1 MTIHHPPERASGN
14 DRALPPLTASQAA
27 HLVRLALDAAGERG
41 LRATFDGTDALL
53 LAPGPLLP
61 HVRSGLV
68 AGLGNLAR
76 IVAPEHPQRWPQLVS
91 DHFDRLGEHLS
102 HGPPPPPTD
111 PVRDL
116 VARLVPTTSLPP
128 AWTAGTPE
136 FLPGLLAV
144 PATHDDGVVTL
155 HLDPADFGMT
165 RAEALDAALANLRRR
180 TDQVELVD
188 HEGAAIAVI
197 GGSSFAASRA
207 LVLDTVLRE
216 TLHVEN
222 PPHGVLVA
230 LPARSLLLV
239 HVVTDLSILSALAV
253 MLGLSLRAHST
264 QPGPLT
270 PWIQYVAD
278 SSWYPATTQPKD
290 LEAIHLTPVLH
301 ALTRTLR

>member
-14 DRALPPLTASQAA
+14 NCALAPLTEPQAA

-53 LAPGPLLP
+53 LSPGPLDATLI
-61 HVRSGLV
+61 
-68 AGLGNLAR
+68 AGLSNLAR
-76 IVAPEHPQRWPQLVS
+76 IVAGEHPHRWPQLVS
-91 DHFDRLGEHLS
+91 DHFNRLGEHLS
-102 HGPPPPPTD
+102 HGPPAPPTD

-144 PATHDDGVVTL
+144 PATHDEGVVTL
-155 HLDPADFGMT
+155 HLEPADFGMT
-165 RAEALDAALANLRRR
+165 RAEALDAALANLRRLP
-180 TDQVELVD
+180 DQVEYVD
-188 HEGAAIAVI
+188 HDGATIAVI

-216 TLHVEN
+216 SLRVEN

-230 LPARSLLLV
+230 LPARGLLLV
-239 HVVTDLSILSALAV
+239 HVVTDLSILPALAV
-253 MLGLSLRAHST
+253 MLGLSLRAHAI

-278 SSWYPATTQPKD
+278 ATWHPATTQPKD
-290 LEAIHLTPVLH
+290 LEAIHLTPVLQ
-301 ALTRTLR
+301 ALTRTLS

>member
-1 MTIHHPPERASGN
+1 MTIQHPPERASGN
-14 DRALPPLTASQAA
+14 DSALAPLTGPQTA
-27 HLVRLALDAAGERG
+27 HLVRLAVAAAGEFG

-53 LAPGPLLP
+53 LSPGPLLP
-61 HVRSGLV
+61 GLDSDLV

-76 IVAPEHPQRWPQLVS
+76 IVATEHPHRWPQLVS
-91 DHFDRLGEHLS
+91 DHFHRLGEHLS
-102 HGPPPPPTD
+102 HGPPAPPTD

-155 HLDPADFGMT
+155 HVDAADFGMT
-165 RAEALDAALANLRRR
+165 RAEALDAALTNLRRR
-180 TDQVELVD
+180 PDHVEFVD

-197 GGSSFAASRA
+197 GGSTFAASRA

-216 TLHVEN
+216 TLHVED

-239 HVVTDLSILSALAV
+239 HVVTDLSILPALAV
-253 MLGLSLRAHST
+253 MLGLSLRAYST

-278 SSWYPATTQPKD
+278 AKWQPATTQPTD
-290 LEAIHLTPVLH
+290 LDAIHLTPVLH
-301 ALTRTLR
+301 ALTRTLS